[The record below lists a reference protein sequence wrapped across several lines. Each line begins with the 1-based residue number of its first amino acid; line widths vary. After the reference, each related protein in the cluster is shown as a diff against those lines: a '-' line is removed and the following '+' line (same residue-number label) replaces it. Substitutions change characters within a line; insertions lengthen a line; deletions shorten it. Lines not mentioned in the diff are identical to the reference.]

1 MTSLALDN
9 PLSVLPSI
17 AASAPTPQKT
27 ANEAAARKTAQD
39 FESYFLSQF
48 VDRMFQGVPKD
59 SLSGSGNGEE
69 IFRSL
74 LSQEYGKAMS
84 ASGGAGIADQ
94 VYREILKTQ
103 EVH

>member
-1 MTSLALDN
+1 MAVLDLKNSLSALPPIGSIDPTAKKATDN
-9 PLSVLPSI
+9 
-17 AASAPTPQKT
+17 ASA
-27 ANEAAARKTAQD
+27 RKVSQD
-39 FESYFLSQF
+39 FEAYFMSQF
-48 VDRMFQGVPKD
+48 VDRMFQGIPKD

-84 ASGGAGIADQ
+84 SRGSGIADQ

>member
-1 MTSLALDN
+1 MAVLDLKNSLSALPPIGSIDPTGKKATDN
-9 PLSVLPSI
+9 
-17 AASAPTPQKT
+17 ASA
-27 ANEAAARKTAQD
+27 RKVAQD
-39 FESYFLSQF
+39 FEAYFMSQF
-48 VDRMFQGVPKD
+48 VDRMFQGIPKD

-84 ASGGAGIADQ
+84 SRGSGIADQ

>member
-1 MTSLALDN
+1 MAVLDLKNSLSALPPIGSIDPTAKKATDN
-9 PLSVLPSI
+9 PS
-17 AASAPTPQKT
+17 
-27 ANEAAARKTAQD
+27 ARKVAQD
-39 FESYFLSQF
+39 FEAYFMSQF
-48 VDRMFQGVPKD
+48 VDRMFQGIPKD

-84 ASGGAGIADQ
+84 SRGSGIADQ

>member
-1 MTSLALDN
+1 MAVLDLKNSLSALPPIGSIDPTDKKAPDN
-9 PLSVLPSI
+9 
-17 AASAPTPQKT
+17 ASA
-27 ANEAAARKTAQD
+27 RKVAQD
-39 FESYFLSQF
+39 FEAYFMSQF
-48 VDRMFQGVPKD
+48 VDRMFQGIPKD

-84 ASGGAGIADQ
+84 SRGSGIADQ